1 MKLLAQ
7 LAEKCILAKGVS
19 PSGKGQ
25 LFLIEIFYRNKN
37 IFSYKHIWIFLFI
50 NGMFLIHW

>member
-37 IFSYKHIWIFLFI
+37 IFSYKHI
-50 NGMFLIHW
+50 